1 MKAIVEILRNI
12 SWRATR
18 VWRRN
23 IDVFL
28 VTLPIEG
35 LPAILEPILYLLAFG
50 MGLGSLIGTL
60 HYQGR
65 IVDYLHFLAPGTVAV
80 SILFWSYFEMTYA
93 SYIRMYYQKTFD
105 AILATPLL
113 VEDVI
118 LGEMLFAATKS
129 LLAATVMLGVISAF
143 GLVSWPTGL
152 LVLPIA
158 VLGGFFFAGVGL
170 TITSMVTNISHFNV
184 PMSLFVLPMF
194 TFGGTFFPLDV
205 LPAWAHPIAWCLPLT
220 HVSLLVRSATL
231 GMAHPMIP
239 FSIAY
244 LATGAVVFGIL
255 ALHRMKRRLVP

>member
-1 MKAIVEILRNI
+1 MREILRNL

-23 IDVFL
+23 VDVFL

-35 LPAILEPILYLLAFG
+35 LPAIVEPILYLLAFG
-50 MGLGSLIGTL
+50 VGLGALVGTIV
-60 HYQGR
+60 YQGQT
-65 IVDYLHFLAPGTVAV
+65 VEYLRFLAPGTVAV
-80 SILFWSYFEMTYA
+80 AILFWSYFEMTYA

-129 LLAATVMLGVISAF
+129 VLASAVMLIVISFF
-143 GLVSWPTGL
+143 GVVAWPSGL
-152 LVLPIA
+152 LVLLVA
-158 VLGGFFFAGVGL
+158 ALGGFFFAGVGL
-170 TITSMVTNISHFNV
+170 VITSFVRNISHFNV

-205 LPAWAHPIAWCLPLT
+205 LPSWAHPLAWCLPLT

-231 GMAHPMIP
+231 GIPHPVAP
-239 FSIAY
+239 WSVAY
-244 LATGAVVFGIL
+244 LFVGSVVFGAL
-255 ALHRMKRRLVP
+255 ALARMKRRLVP

>member
-1 MKAIVEILRNI
+1 MELLRNI

-50 MGLGSLIGTL
+50 LGLGSLIGTL
-60 HYQGR
+60 TYQGQVVEYIR
-65 IVDYLHFLAPGTVAV
+65 FLAPGTIAVA
-80 SILFWSYFEMTYA
+80 ILFWSYFEMTYA

-129 LLAATVMLGVISAF
+129 LLAATVMLAVIASFGV
-143 GLVSWPTGL
+143 VSWPSGL
-152 LVLPIA
+152 LVLPVA
-158 VLGGFFFAGVGL
+158 VLGGFFFAGVGFVF
-170 TITSMVTNISHFNV
+170 TSMVTNISHFNV

-194 TFGGTFFPLDV
+194 TFGGTFFPIDV
-205 LPAWAHPIAWCLPLT
+205 LPSWALPIAWCLPLT

-231 GMAHPMIP
+231 GIPHPLIGV
-239 FSIAY
+239 SVAY
-244 LATGAVVFGIL
+244 LVVGAVVFGIL